1 VVADETKDMTPEEAK
16 PRLEKERIIVSL
28 YIDNAKTYIQLS
40 TGALV
45 LSVALIRG
53 LSGSDSLPMEPLF
66 VVTWVCWLIS
76 ILAGVT
82 YQYSAVKYLEILEH
96 HYGFLYFKR
105 DWKTYVPESL
115 PNNPYRIYGV
125 MMGSFYLGTILF
137 TIAAIIEMA
146 QK

>member
-76 ILAGVT
+76 MLANIDSGRRYISIFRSQVFRNT
-82 YQYSAVKYLEILEH
+82 
-96 HYGFLYFKR
+96 
-105 DWKTYVPESL
+105 
-115 PNNPYRIYGV
+115 
-125 MMGSFYLGTILF
+125 
-137 TIAAIIEMA
+137 
-146 QK
+146 